1 MIRFFREYGGDIWTG
16 TYEHVFLVVTALKIA
31 LAIALPLGVFLAKTK
46 WERFSATVLAAVGS
60 VQTVPSL
67 ALVALVAVLFSKLRL
82 PTIGVSLGMV
92 ALVVYSLLPI
102 VRNTYTGIRQ
112 VDPSVVEVARGMGMT
127 PRQILLKVELPL
139 SLPVVMAGIRI
150 AVVWTIGVGMLCGLI
165 GAGGLGSLIW
175 IGLSMISP
183 DHLLAGSAPAVALAL
198 LANWGLGRVERWL
211 TPAGLEEAK
220 PRREASFQKRLAAAV
235 VVLVVAGALLVAFR
249 PGRGSGRGIKAGFT
263 AEFLGR
269 PDGYAGL
276 AKHYGFEFPGKPRQ
290 VEAGLMYKA
299 VSEGSIDVIC
309 AFATDGRIAAYDL
322 LVLEDD
328 LSFFP
333 PYYAAPVVRRATLA
347 KHPELE
353 GVLGSPAGKLP
364 DVVMRSLNYEVDGK
378 QRKPSE
384 VAREFLVREGL
395 IPASPAS
402 ATPGDGSAGTVAIGG
417 KNFTEQRV
425 LGEIMAILIE
435 TRTRLAVD
443 RRLNLGGTMICFNAL
458 RAGDLDLYAEY
469 TGTGLVSILK
479 REAISD
485 PEDTYAVVK
494 KEFGGKWGLVWL
506 EPFGFNNTYTL
517 TMRKDHAARLGINT
531 FSDLARHVR
540 ASGR

>member
-1 MIRFFREYGGDIWTG
+1 MIRFLREYGGDIWTG
-16 TYEHVFLVVTALKIA
+16 TYEHVFLVFTALLIA

-60 VQTVPSL
+60 IQTVPSL
-67 ALVALVAVLFSKLRL
+67 ALVALVAVLFSKLGL
-82 PTIGVSLGMV
+82 PTIGVSLGLV

-102 VRNTYTGIRQ
+102 VRNTYTGVRQ

-150 AVVWTIGVGMLCGLI
+150 AAVWTIGVGMLCGLI

-175 IGLSMISP
+175 IGLSMIST

-198 LANWGLGRVERWL
+198 LANWGLGRLERWL
-211 TPAGLEEAK
+211 TPAGLEEADAK
-220 PRREASFQKRLAAAV
+220 REASFQKRLVAAA

-249 PGRGSGRGIKAGFT
+249 PGRGADRGIRAGFT

-299 VSEGSIDVIC
+299 VSEGSIDLIC

-328 LSFFP
+328 RSFFP

-353 GVLGSPAGKLP
+353 GVLGLLAGKLP
-364 DVVMRSLNYEVDGK
+364 DDLMRSLNYEVDGK

-384 VAREFLVREGL
+384 VAAEFLVREGL
-395 IPASPAS
+395 IPAN
-402 ATPGDGSAGTVAIGG
+402 ATPGDGSAGKVAIGS

-435 TRTRLAVD
+435 TRTQLAVD

-458 RAGDLDLYAEY
+458 QAGDLDLYAEY

-485 PEDTYAVVK
+485 PGDTYAVVK
-494 KEFGGKWGLVWL
+494 KEFGGRWDLVWL

-517 TMRKDHAARLGINT
+517 TMRRDHAARLGINT
-531 FSDLARHVR
+531 FSDLARYVR
-540 ASGR
+540 ATGR